1 VTAEE
6 TPLELAERALGHAQG
21 DAQVSVHR
29 ELSLVSRFARSTPTQ
44 ATRVDDVG
52 VRILS
57 LHNGHTGAAETND
70 TSQDG
75 LRAAARQAAE
85 AARAA
90 ARLAGGRGEHPGLPA
105 PATYRAHEGYDPA
118 TARLDAADAGGALR
132 EVFAAAAERD
142 LEAFGIWTAGRVT
155 TALASTAG
163 IRAADDV
170 TDAHL
175 KVVARDP
182 VTGRTGWGSGTG
194 VGLSALDPAAIARR
208 AAAKVTHQ
216 TPLELAPGAYTVVLE
231 ADAVGLLLEA
241 IAPSAF
247 GGPAHVEGR
256 SPLAGRLGTRV
267 AASSINLSDSPR
279 FARTLPRAF
288 DAEGVP
294 KSPLPLIQ
302 DGVAHAVVHDS
313 LSASRAGGGARS
325 TGHALAPGGF
335 GAGPAPTNL
344 VLIGGG
350 VADEAAL
357 CAPVE
362 RGLYV
367 TRLWYLNMVH
377 ERSGLFTGTTRDGTF
392 LIEDGRISRPVRD
405 VRFTDSPLRILSATE
420 ALGAAQRLISEAE
433 FYGPRFATGAVVPPL
448 RAQGF
453 AVTGQTLAPQA

>member
-1 VTAEE
+1 MSAEE
-6 TPLELAERALGHAQG
+6 TPLELAERALGHTQG

-29 ELSLVSRFARSTPTQ
+29 ERSLVSRFARSTPTQ
-44 ATRVDDVG
+44 ATRVDDVA

-155 TALASTAG
+155 TAIASTAG

-208 AAAKVTHQ
+208 AAA
-216 TPLELAPGAYTVVLE
+216 
-231 ADAVGLLLEA
+231 
-241 IAPSAF
+241 
-247 GGPAHVEGR
+247 
-256 SPLAGRLGTRV
+256 
-267 AASSINLSDSPR
+267 
-279 FARTLPRAF
+279 
-288 DAEGVP
+288 
-294 KSPLPLIQ
+294 
-302 DGVAHAVVHDS
+302 
-313 LSASRAGGGARS
+313 
-325 TGHALAPGGF
+325 
-335 GAGPAPTNL
+335 
-344 VLIGGG
+344 
-350 VADEAAL
+350 
-357 CAPVE
+357 
-362 RGLYV
+362 
-367 TRLWYLNMVH
+367 
-377 ERSGLFTGTTRDGTF
+377 
-392 LIEDGRISRPVRD
+392 
-405 VRFTDSPLRILSATE
+405 
-420 ALGAAQRLISEAE
+420 
-433 FYGPRFATGAVVPPL
+433 
-448 RAQGF
+448 
-453 AVTGQTLAPQA
+453 